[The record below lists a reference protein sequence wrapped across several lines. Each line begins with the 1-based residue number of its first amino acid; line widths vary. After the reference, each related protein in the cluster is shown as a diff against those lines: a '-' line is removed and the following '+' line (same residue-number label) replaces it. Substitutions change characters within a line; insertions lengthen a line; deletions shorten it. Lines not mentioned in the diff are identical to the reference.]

1 MYCFHCGHPLPA
13 DALFCPSCGAKLPVG
28 TPPAGAPP
36 SGTEQE
42 PPPKIDCGLSLAIVG
57 FCLGGVLG
65 IIALIYAILAKDRY
79 RSGDY
84 EGARGAA
91 KTGKLWSWAAILL
104 FAAMFAAALV
114 ILPGIVEQITSG
126 VLAEP

>member
-13 DALFCPSCGAKLPVG
+13 DALFCPNCGAKLPVG

-36 SGTEQE
+36 SGAEQE

-57 FCLGGVLG
+57 FCLGQAIG
-65 IIALIYAILAKDRY
+65 IVALIYAVIAKDRY

-84 EGARGAA
+84 EGARTAA
-91 KTGKLWSWAAILL
+91 RTGKIWSWAAILL
-104 FAAMFAAALV
+104 GAAG
-114 ILPGIVEQITSG
+114 ILAGFILLPRIVDLLAPGLLEM
-126 VLAEP
+126 